1 LNLRAWVCFMTF
13 SIAHLPSVDA
23 GYAMVTEARWF
34 KSLTC
39 DGKPSIKG
47 ITHATD
53 VCEPDGQ
60 GGSKKWKCPAGIGG
74 FIKKMVFDTDDC
86 TGTALAYQWKEYM
99 GATCWADPTQ
109 SWTYF
114 CADSPD
120 CFYIKDTNGTTS
132 ASGLCMLED
141 NLFSKTRATTKC
153 TQNGSHASRTT
164 YVQWDKFCNTAP
176 ITTSII
182 NSSTCIEQ
190 PCCSSKAVLPT
201 FCPPPWKTSDA
212 SSSYSLSV
220 IPVLIGF
227 HIAMFIST

>member
-1 LNLRAWVCFMTF
+1 MF
-13 SIAHLPSVDA
+13 S
-23 GYAMVTEARWF
+23 
-34 KSLTC
+34 
-39 DGKPSIKG
+39 
-47 ITHATD
+47 
-53 VCEPDGQ
+53 Q
-60 GGSKKWKCPAGIGG
+60 
-74 FIKKMVFDTDDC
+74 
-86 TGTALAYQWKEYM
+86 
-99 GATCWADPTQ
+99 
-109 SWTYF
+109 
-114 CADSPD
+114 
-120 CFYIKDTNGTTS
+120 IKDTNGTTS

-212 SSSYSLSV
+212 SSSYSCVPLLRFLSSTHLRTV
-220 IPVLIGF
+220 CSKCYTCPNRVSYCNVHL
-227 HIAMFIST
+227 HIILWTCETWGQTS